1 MQNRYTLQKYSSRIY
16 CFAASLLQDPNP
28 VNTKQDS
35 NVQSF
40 HNILVKLLL
49 LYVNTFALGCLHVFK
64 EE

>member
-16 CFAASLLQDPNP
+16 CFDASFLQDPNP
-28 VNTKQDS
+28 ANTKQDS
-35 NVQSF
+35 YVQSF

-49 LYVNTFALGCLHVFK
+49 PYVNTFVLGCLHVFK